1 MPMVSGSCQIPND
14 KRPCTSN
21 PYHQRPQS
29 WRVSHLATGS
39 EGLDELLEGG
49 FEGGSITLLFGE
61 AGSGKTNICLQ
72 IARNVAVTGKKVV
85 YIDTEGVS
93 LERLKQ
99 IAGESYEEVMKNVLF
114 FEPHSFDDQE
124 KYVDKACKLAESS
137 LDVGVIILDSATIHY
152 RLTRNDEEKGIRKS
166 LSPQLAKLLA
176 VARGKDLPV
185 VLTSQV
191 YTDIEKGT
199 FEPLGGHVLLHN
211 AKAIIRLDKVGAVG
225 TRRAVIIKHRH
236 LEEGRRA
243 EFKLTQTGVV

>member
-1 MPMVSGSCQIPND
+1 MA
-14 KRPCTSN
+14 
-21 PYHQRPQS
+21 
-29 WRVSHLATGS
+29 HLSTGS
-39 EGLDELLEGG
+39 KSLDDLLEGG
-49 FEGGSITLLFGE
+49 LEGGAITLLFGE

-72 IARNVAVTGKKVV
+72 IASLVATTGKKVV

-99 IAGESYEEVMKNVLF
+99 IAGDNYEEVMKNILF
-114 FEPHSFDDQE
+114 FEPHTFDEQE
-124 KYVDKACKLAESS
+124 KFVDKAVKLAESS
-137 LDVGVIILDSATIHY
+137 LEVGVIILDSATIHY

-176 VARGKDLPV
+176 VARSKDIPII
-185 VLTSQV
+185 LTSQV
-191 YTDIEKGT
+191 YTDLDKGT

-211 AKAIIRLDKVGAVG
+211 AKAIIRLDKIATS

-243 EFKLTQTGVV
+243 DFKLTKEGVS